1 MKKER
6 LFTNRQLLTLL
17 WPLIIEQML
26 EILVGM
32 ADTVMVSSVGEAAI
46 SGVSLVDMINQ
57 LIITLFGALATGGAV
72 VTSQHLGAKRPGDAA
87 KSAGQLV
94 GLSAILGVGVA
105 AFCLITRTAQLRLF
119 FGTITDEV
127 MQACLT
133 YFTITALSFP
143 FLALYN
149 AGAAIFRSTGNS
161 AVSMKVS
168 VIVNG
173 INLGRYWQR
182 GPIHSLY
189 CPKEFLKKGTNEI
202 VIFETEGIEIN
213 ELIFCGQPIVKKL
226 LTNDFSEIG
235 SNIHNHIDS

>member
-1 MKKER
+1 MALNWMGRHKWKA
-6 LFTNRQLLTLL
+6 F
-17 WPLIIEQML
+17 
-26 EILVGM
+26 VGNH
-32 ADTVMVSSVGEAAI
+32 ARHPFSS
-46 SGVSLVDMINQ
+46 
-57 LIITLFGALATGGAV
+57 
-72 VTSQHLGAKRPGDAA
+72 R
-87 KSAGQLV
+87 
-94 GLSAILGVGVA
+94 LSAICIDIV
-105 AFCLITRTAQLRLF
+105 
-119 FGTITDEV
+119 
-127 MQACLT
+127 
-133 YFTITALSFP
+133 S
-143 FLALYN
+143 
-149 AGAAIFRSTGNS
+149 RSTQKSIILPVKIRPSLLLSSWIHIDWPRGYIYRLPQLWQR
-161 AVSMKVS
+161 V

>member
-1 MKKER
+1 MGNHAR
-6 LFTNRQLLTLL
+6 HPF
-17 WPLIIEQML
+17 
-26 EILVGM
+26 
-32 ADTVMVSSVGEAAI
+32 SS
-46 SGVSLVDMINQ
+46 
-57 LIITLFGALATGGAV
+57 
-72 VTSQHLGAKRPGDAA
+72 R
-87 KSAGQLV
+87 
-94 GLSAILGVGVA
+94 LSAICIDIV
-105 AFCLITRTAQLRLF
+105 
-119 FGTITDEV
+119 
-127 MQACLT
+127 
-133 YFTITALSFP
+133 S
-143 FLALYN
+143 
-149 AGAAIFRSTGNS
+149 RSTQKSIILPVKIRPSLLYQAEFTLTDLADTFIDCRSYGKG
-161 AVSMKVS
+161 V

>member
-1 MKKER
+1 M
-6 LFTNRQLLTLL
+6 L
-17 WPLIIEQML
+17 WRIT
-26 EILVGM
+26 G
-32 ADTVMVSSVGEAAI
+32 SV
-46 SGVSLVDMINQ
+46 
-57 LIITLFGALATGGAV
+57 
-72 VTSQHLGAKRPGDAA
+72 
-87 KSAGQLV
+87 
-94 GLSAILGVGVA
+94 
-105 AFCLITRTAQLRLF
+105 
-119 FGTITDEV
+119 
-127 MQACLT
+127 
-133 YFTITALSFP
+133 FTITALSFP